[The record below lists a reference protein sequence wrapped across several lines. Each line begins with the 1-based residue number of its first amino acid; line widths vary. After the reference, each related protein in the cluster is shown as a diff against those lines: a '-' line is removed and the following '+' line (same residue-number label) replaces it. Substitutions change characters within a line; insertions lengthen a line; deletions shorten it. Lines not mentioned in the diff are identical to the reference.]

1 MAMYGSAEGHPPAR
15 PPVRAAT
22 LWAGGAAAAIVAA
35 GVAIVGF
42 LIVRGLLDLPV
53 LGVERGGAVFE
64 PSMAAYAALAALA
77 ALAAT
82 ALMHLLLLTA
92 PGPRTFFGWIVA
104 LATAISMIVPLTLD
118 QPWEA
123 RLATAAVNLAIGLTI
138 GLLVSMSARSAIRP
152 APYPGGLR

>member
-1 MAMYGSAEGHPPAR
+1 MAMYSSAESR

-22 LWAGGAAAAIVAA
+22 LWAGGAAAAVVAA

-42 LIVRGLLDLPV
+42 LIVRGLLDLQV

-64 PSMAAYAALAALA
+64 PSMAAYAVCAALA

-92 PGPRTFFGWIVA
+92 PRPRTFFGWIVA

-123 RLATAAVNLAIGLTI
+123 RLATAAVNLAIGLAI
-138 GLLVSMSARSAIRP
+138 GLLVSMSARSAVRP